1 MTTSLPRSVSHV
13 PDLDP
18 ETRFSIEASILVRG
32 SFPIAQSTVIDAS
45 LIPFLLW
52 YILAVGGTATKLF
65 EC

>member
-45 LIPFLLW
+45 LDTLPLMVYFGRW
-52 YILAVGGTATKLF
+52 TYGNQAH
-65 EC
+65 